1 MVVTASLKHTDIEQL
16 LPVFNEAFSDY
27 DVPVSKTLAALQAH
41 LQSLSYTNEDSVG
54 LFEKRDLVGFLLIGR
69 RGNTAYD
76 AGTGIIPSYRGKG
89 LSHILIDDTIGHLRS
104 RGCTTFVL
112 EVLDTNTKAKNLYLS
127 HGFAIKRSL
136 LCFSV
141 KQEEITG
148 RSDLILENHDKGY
161 IVPASFEPSYQNSD
175 ESVAEGAYT
184 CSDIVEK
191 GVRKGFVW
199 YHPNR
204 GSIAQ
209 INIEPGYRDVDLLK
223 QAIISC
229 TMACTAQ
236 SVRMLNVDHGDN
248 LTIKALQEVG
258 FSNFTTQSEMTL
270 TLSESQI

>member
-1 MVVTASLKHTDIEQL
+1 MVVTASLKHTGIEQL

-27 DVPVSKTLAALQAH
+27 DVPVSMTLAALQAH
-41 LQSLSYTNEDSVG
+41 LQSLSYTSEDSVG

-76 AGTGIIPSYRGKG
+76 VGTGIIPSYRGKG

-104 RGCTTFVL
+104 RGCTTFAL

-127 HGFAIKRSL
+127 HGFAIRRSL
-136 LCFSV
+136 LCFTV
-141 KQEEITG
+141 KQEELTG

-184 CSDIVEK
+184 CSDIMEK
-191 GVRKGFVW
+191 GVRKGFAW

-204 GSIAQ
+204 GLIAQ
-209 INIEPGYRDVDLLK
+209 INIEPEYRDVDLLK

-229 TMACTAQ
+229 TMACTTQ
-236 SVRMLNVDHGDN
+236 SVRMLNVDHGDD

>member
-1 MVVTASLKHTDIEQL
+1 MVVTDSLKHIDTEQL

-27 DVPVSKTLAALQAH
+27 EVPVSMSLEALDSHLKTL
-41 LQSLSYTNEDSVG
+41 SYRSEDSVG
-54 LFEKRDLVGFLLIGR
+54 LFDKRRLAGFLLIGR

-89 LSHILIDDTIGHLRS
+89 LSHTLIDDTIGHLRS
-104 RGCTTFVL
+104 RGCTTFLL

-127 HGFAIKRSL
+127 HGFTIRRSL

-148 RSDLILENHDKGY
+148 RSDLILESHEKGY
-161 IVPASFEPSYQNSD
+161 HVPASFEPSYQNSD
-175 ESVAEGAYT
+175 ESVAEGAFT
-184 CSDIVEK
+184 CSDIVEE

-209 INIEPGYRDVDLLK
+209 INIEPRYRDVELLK
-223 QAIISC
+223 KAIISC
-229 TMACTAQ
+229 TMACTTV
-236 SVRMLNVDHGDN
+236 SVRMLNIDYADD
-248 LTIKALQEVG
+248 LTIKALQEVA
-258 FSNFTTQSEMTL
+258 FSNFTTQSEMV
-270 TLSESQI
+270 LSLVESRI